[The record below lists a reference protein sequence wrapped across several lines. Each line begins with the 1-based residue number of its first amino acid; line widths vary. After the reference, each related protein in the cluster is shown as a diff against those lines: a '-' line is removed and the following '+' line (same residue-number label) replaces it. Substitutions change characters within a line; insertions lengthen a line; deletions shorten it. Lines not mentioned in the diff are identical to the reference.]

1 MGKIFE
7 DPELEA
13 LLESLSNYEEEIKK
27 KLEALAESDLD
38 LIKIIL
44 DTE

>member
-1 MGKIFE
+1 MGEIFE

-13 LLESLSNYEEEIKK
+13 LLESLSNYEEDLKR
-27 KLEALAESDLD
+27 KLDALAESDLD
-38 LIKIIL
+38 LIKIVL